1 MIKYRDAEPIMY
13 LPRNLHTP
21 HMTALSYACKMAMS
35 KMLEYQKQIRI
46 LADIDGLKEDI
57 LDLVALELNT
67 QYYDRSLSI
76 DQKREL
82 IKRTLIWYEKGGT
95 VSAVQEMI
103 DILFDDGQV
112 VEWDKFSDG
121 KGEPG
126 EFEIVTSMEIT
137 GETIRRFTEVIE
149 RVKRLTAH
157 LRALR
162 IQGSFEWII
171 QYDFGIR
178 MLIDWGP
185 RGIARYLDG
194 KWKLDGTALLNG
206 LYGGTEME
214 AAAGN
219 GKITLKNSLY
229 GPVQSM
235 TLYGMSETAGTPQ
248 KPAEIETTGKKEAI
262 IMTSKGLAG
271 ESSRASIGIDGGI
284 TGIPVER
291 GGSHTDAAEQQWISD
306 EADLTGGKLIRRI
319 GRYSFNGST
328 FTENGAVKDIA
339 PEEEIEIILEI
350 LRDER
355 GEESAEET
363 ATYLSEHPI
372 EVYQNL
378 EKETEGSLPGE
389 TLEEYA
395 NLVAYNGTTTI
406 TADQM
411 VYMEADYIYP
421 IDVLDDYPVT
431 DILQEI
437 HHQVV
442 IEYAS
447 GLSDFLFGVPVSLDT
462 GQQIGITI
470 SDDREEK
477 TVNDSGD
484 AVLRRGLA
492 GKIISLRI
500 SGKSGTD
507 GTPADPKAIQSS
519 GSSGNLTVTVSGN
532 GDSDQAVITAA
543 GGLAGIPVERGGS
556 HTDANGQQWIS
567 DEADL
572 TGGKLIRRVGR
583 YTFDGTEFK
592 ENGTAQDIAPEEEI
606 EIILELLR
614 AERGEESAEETAAYL
629 AAHPI
634 EAYQNLAEPEETAGA
649 AAELPVYD
657 GITHITINEPE
668 KELAPGIDAVYVGE
682 RHIEIGYDADI
693 NVAAEAAYNLS
704 QEASI
709 YKDLRLEGTRLLDGT
724 WVLDAGDMAI

>member
-1 MIKYRDAEPIMY
+1 MIKYRDAEPILY
-13 LPRNLHTP
+13 LPKNLHTP
-21 HMTALSYACKMAMS
+21 HMIALSYACKTAMA
-35 KMLEYQKQIRI
+35 KMLEYQKQIRL

-57 LDLVALELNT
+57 LDLVALELDT
-67 QYYDRSLSI
+67 QYYDRSLPI

-137 GETIRRFTEVIE
+137 GETIRRFAEVIE

-171 QYDFGIR
+171 RYDFGIR

-185 RGIARYLDG
+185 RGIVRYLDG
-194 KWKLDGTALLNG
+194 RWKLDGTSLLNG
-206 LYGGTEME
+206 LYGGAESGR
-214 AAAGN
+214 ASGN
-219 GKITLKNSLY
+219 GKVTLLNSLY
-229 GPVQSM
+229 GQLQSM
-235 TLYGMSETAGTPQ
+235 RLYGMSETDGTPR
-248 KPAEIETTGKKEAI
+248 KPAEIETAGKEKAI
-262 IMTSKGLAG
+262 GLTSKGPSG
-271 ESSRASIGIDGGI
+271 ESSEASIAVTGGLA
-284 TGIPVER
+284 GIPVER
-291 GGSHTDAAEQQWISD
+291 GGSHTDANGQQWISD

-319 GRYSFNGST
+319 GRYSFDGSK
-328 FTENGAVKDIA
+328 FMENGAVKDIA

-355 GEESAEET
+355 GEESTEET
-363 ATYLSEHPI
+363 AAYLSEHPI

-395 NLVAYNGTTTI
+395 SLVAYNGTTTI
-406 TADQM
+406 TADQK
-411 VYMEADYIYP
+411 VYMEADYVYP
-421 IDVLDDYPVT
+421 TDVLDDYPVT

-437 HHQVV
+437 SHQVE
-442 IEYAS
+442 IDYAS
-447 GLSDFLFGVPVSLDT
+447 GLSDFLFGVPVSVDT

-492 GKIISLRI
+492 GKIISLKV

-507 GTPADPKAIQSS
+507 GTPVNPKAIQSS
-519 GSSGNLTVTVSGN
+519 GSSGNLTVTVSGD
-532 GDSDQAVITAA
+532 GGTEQANIEAA

-556 HTDANGQQWIS
+556 HTDASGQQWIS

-572 TGGKLIRRVGR
+572 TGGKLIRRIGR
-583 YTFDGTEFK
+583 YSFDGSKFM
-592 ENGTAQDIAPEEEI
+592 ENGAVKDIAPEEEI
-606 EIILELLR
+606 EIILEILR
-614 AERGEESAEETAAYL
+614 DERGEESTEETAAYL

-634 EAYQNLAEPEETAGA
+634 GVYQNMAESKETAGTA
-649 AAELPVYD
+649 TELPVYV
-657 GITHITINEPE
+657 GTTHIRTDKQENG
-668 KELAPGIDAVYVGE
+668 LAPGIDATYVGE
-682 RHIEIGYDADI
+682 RYINIGYDTTI
-693 NVAAEAAYNLS
+693 NVAAEAAHNLS
-704 QEASI
+704 QEANI
-709 YKDLRLEGTRLLDGT
+709 YKDLRLEATRLLDGT
-724 WVLDAGDMAI
+724 WVLDAGDIAI